1 LGEENLKEGMI
12 ELKTDM
18 DIIRMI
24 GRIIEENRKV
34 ITYM

>member
-1 LGEENLKEGMI
+1 MI
-12 ELKTDM
+12 ELTTDR